1 MKVVHVCTSLE
12 GGAGLC
18 AHRIIRSTRA
28 WGIDAKAIVAHG
40 KKSENVD
47 VVTPV
52 YPWSR
57 NWMIR
62 KFQVLQNMRRTW
74 PHTERIYRRIEEEKA
89 KNQKL
94 VTFTS
99 PITLYKELVNHP
111 WIEQADIVHL
121 HWIGDFVDYDSFF
134 TEIKKPILWTIHD
147 ENPGLGGF
155 HYQMWKDNAIESFKD
170 FDDEL
175 AIVKEKAYSHVN
187 SMTLVAISSM
197 MRGYFERNSLL
208 SRFPCSVIHN
218 GIEEKNFFP
227 ISRHCAREALN
238 IPKESV
244 MFLFAAQ
251 DIHEDRKGL
260 KELIGALEELK
271 IPNTLLVCLG
281 NFIAIPNASFEIRCE
296 GFVGNNRLQS
306 LYYSAADF
314 FVLPSFQ
321 EAFCQTPIEAMACG
335 TPVVAFPCSGASDLI
350 NEDNGVVCEYFTADA
365 LANGIKTA
373 MSREYDPKIIR
384 EDVINRFSYDK
395 IAQQYIELY
404 KKVLAK

>member
-1 MKVVHVCTSLE
+1 
-12 GGAGLC
+12 
-18 AHRIIRSTRA
+18 
-28 WGIDAKAIVAHG
+28 
-40 KKSENVD
+40 
-47 VVTPV
+47 
-52 YPWSR
+52 
-57 NWMIR
+57 
-62 KFQVLQNMRRTW
+62 
-74 PHTERIYRRIEEEKA
+74 
-89 KNQKL
+89 
-94 VTFTS
+94 
-99 PITLYKELVNHP
+99 
-111 WIEQADIVHL
+111 
-121 HWIGDFVDYDSFF
+121 
-134 TEIKKPILWTIHD
+134 
-147 ENPGLGGF
+147 
-155 HYQMWKDNAIESFKD
+155 
-170 FDDEL
+170 
-175 AIVKEKAYSHVN
+175 
-187 SMTLVAISSM
+187 
-197 MRGYFERNSLL
+197 
-208 SRFPCSVIHN
+208 
-218 GIEEKNFFP
+218 
-227 ISRHCAREALN
+227 
-238 IPKESV
+238 

-281 NFIAIPNASFEIRCE
+281 NFIAIHNASFEIRCE

-404 KKVLAK
+404 KKVLAQ

>member
-28 WGIDAKAIVAHG
+28 LGIDSKAIVAHG
-40 KKSENVD
+40 KKSEDVD
-47 VVTPV
+47 VVKSV
-52 YPWSR
+52 YPWSK
-57 NWMIR
+57 NWLI
-62 KFQVLQNMRRTW
+62 KKYQVLQNMRRVW
-74 PHTERIYRRIEEEKA
+74 PYTEHIYKRIEEEKE
-89 KNQKL
+89 KNQKS

-99 PITLYKELVNHP
+99 PITLYKDIANHP
-111 WIEQADIVHL
+111 WVEQADLVHL
-121 HWIGDFVDYDSFF
+121 HWIGDFLDYDSFF
-134 TEIKKPILWTIHD
+134 KEIKKPIIWTIHD

-197 MRGYFERNSLL
+197 MRDYFEGNSLL

-218 GIEEKNFFP
+218 GIEEKNFSP
-227 ISRHCAREALN
+227 ISRKCAREALN
-238 IPKESV
+238 IPKGSV
-244 MFLFAAQ
+244 MFLFSAQ

-281 NFIAIPNASFEIRCE
+281 NFNTIPNASFEIRCE

-321 EAFCQTPIEAMACG
+321 EAFCQTPLEAMACG

-350 NEDNGVVCEYFTADA
+350 NEDNGVVCEDFTADA

-404 KKVLAK
+404 KKVLAQ